1 MQLSGNT
8 TGAYKRKVGR
18 RSRNQNR
25 SEVGQPF
32 LILPNL
38 NKKLKFSKRSLT
50 TVLVMAI
57 KIGIFIGAFAVLFSL
72 VRGDPQLQAPPQPDQ
87 EMVDSVRAIQTLLQK
102 PPLPF
107 PPPPPPPF
115 PQECFKCGLKCEYPN
130 DPSMTTTV
138 NIFFKLIRKTKN

>member
-8 TGAYKRKVGR
+8 TGAYKR
-18 RSRNQNR
+18 
-25 SEVGQPF
+25 
-32 LILPNL
+32 
-38 NKKLKFSKRSLT
+38 KRSLT

-130 DPSMTTTV
+130 DPSMTTTYQQQ
-138 NIFFKLIRKTKN
+138 NSELASRENDWNFFLKY